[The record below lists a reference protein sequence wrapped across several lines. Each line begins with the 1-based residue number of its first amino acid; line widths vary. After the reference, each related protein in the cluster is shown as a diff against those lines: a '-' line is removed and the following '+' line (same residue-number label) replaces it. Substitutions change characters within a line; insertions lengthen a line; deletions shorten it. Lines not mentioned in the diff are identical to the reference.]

1 MSYQDLCNQAAV
13 ALQKGKPAEAEQ
25 LALKAQALAPRDFAV
40 LHLLGIARFQTG
52 RIGPALEAMQA
63 AVAVNG
69 NVAPA
74 WSNLAMMQVQ
84 AGREAEALASFD
96 RALALG
102 PPQAE
107 LHCNCGNILTGLSR
121 FEEAVKRFDAALK
134 LNPNL
139 VPALVGRAN
148 VLQNLNRF
156 EEGLADCDRASSLDA
171 RNAAALNNRAVCLL
185 GLNRFEEAL
194 ESAERSLALRPDSAL
209 ALSNKASA
217 LLALNRNDEAL
228 AACDRALTLD
238 ARHPQSLCNR
248 GAALSSL
255 GRQTEALAAYDAAL
269 VANPRLIEALIN
281 RVTPLRH
288 QERYAEALAST
299 DRAMS
304 LGEPSGNL
312 LRSRGV
318 VLSDLG
324 RHGEAMASTE
334 QAVRK
339 NPKDP
344 ECVFNLAQMLL
355 REERFAEGLPLY
367 EARKGINPPV
377 GARQFPQPL
386 WTGEQDA
393 AGKTIF
399 VHWEQGLGDAIMF
412 SRYVAPLKE
421 TGARVVMSVPE
432 KLAALF
438 RGFAPEVQIL
448 SGLKTPDAFDYHTP
462 MASLM
467 LSLRPS
473 VDTIPA
479 FDSYLKA
486 EPERVARWRSH
497 IGDKGFKVGIA
508 WQGARVSND
517 IGRSMALAHFAP
529 LAAIAGVRL
538 ISLQKGEGAEQ
549 LKSLPASMNVE
560 TLGEDFDAGPD
571 AFLDTAAVMEAC
583 DLVISSDTAIPHLA
597 GALGRPVWIALR
609 HSPEWRWFLSRS
621 DSPWYPSATLFRQ
634 STPGDWKDVFSSMAV
649 KLREKL

>member
-13 ALQKGKPAEAEQ
+13 ALQSGKPAEAEQ

-40 LHLLGIARFQTG
+40 LHLLGIARFQNG

-74 WSNLAMMQVQ
+74 WTNLGMMQIQ

-102 PPQAE
+102 PAQAE
-107 LHCNCGNILTGLSR
+107 LHCNCGNILTGQGR
-121 FEEAVKRFDAALK
+121 FEDAVKRFDAALK
-134 LNPNL
+134 LKPGL
-139 VPALVGRAN
+139 MPALIGRAN
-148 VLQNLNRF
+148 ALQTLERF
-156 EEGLADCDRASSLDA
+156 EEGLADCDRALGLDP
-171 RNAAALNNRAVCLL
+171 RHAAALNNRAVCLL
-185 GLNRFEEAL
+185 GLSRFEEAL
-194 ESAERSLALRPDSAL
+194 DSAERSLAVRPDSAL

-217 LLALNRNDEAL
+217 LLALDRNEEAL
-228 AACDRALTLD
+228 AACERALTLD
-238 ARHPQSLCNR
+238 ARHAQSLCNR
-248 GAALSSL
+248 GAALSSM
-255 GRQTEALAAYDAAL
+255 GRQTEALASYDAAL
-269 VANPRLIEALIN
+269 ASNPRLVEALVN

-288 QERYAEALAST
+288 QERYAEALAGT

-304 LGEPSGNL
+304 LGEPSSNL

-339 NPKDP
+339 NPKDA
-344 ECVFNLAQMLL
+344 ESVFNLAQMLL
-355 REERFAEGLPLY
+355 REERFDEGLPLY

-377 GARQFPQPL
+377 GSRQFPQPL
-386 WTGEQDA
+386 WTGEQDL
-393 AGKTIF
+393 AGKTLF

-412 SRYVAPLKE
+412 SRYAAPLKD
-421 TGARVVMSVPE
+421 TGARVIMSVPE

-438 RGFAPEVQIL
+438 RTFVPEVEIL
-448 SGLKTPDAFDYHTP
+448 SGLQAPESFDYHIP

-467 LSLRPS
+467 LALRS
-473 VDTIPA
+473 GVETIPA
-479 FDSYLKA
+479 FGSYLKA
-486 EPERVARWRSH
+486 EPERVARWRKQ
-497 IGDKGFKVGIA
+497 IGDDGFKVGIA
-508 WQGARVSND
+508 WQGARVNND

-529 LAAIAGVRL
+529 LAAIPGVRL
-538 ISLQKGEGAEQ
+538 ISLQKGDGAEQ
-549 LKSLPASMNVE
+549 IASAGFKVE
-560 TLGEDFDAGPD
+560 ALGEDFDAGPD
-571 AFLDTAAVMEAC
+571 AFLDTAAAMEAC
-583 DLVISSDTAIPHLA
+583 DLVITSDTSIAHLA

-621 DSPWYPSATLFRQ
+621 DSPWYPSAILFRQ
-634 STPGDWKDVFSSMAV
+634 STPGDWKDVFSSMAQS
-649 KLREKL
+649 LREKP